1 MCTACSHSYQKLR
14 NEHTDSKS
22 RMTVGRDRGVERM
35 EILVGV
41 GVGGTTDSVIGE
53 TGESWVSTAGVPGR
67 ARHA

>member
-35 EILVGV
+35 EILTGRGG
-41 GVGGTTDSVIGE
+41 GVGGMTDSVISE
-53 TGESWVSTAGVPGR
+53 TGEAWVSTA
-67 ARHA
+67 